1 MHVAVRPLADAAQ
14 TLIHKNRQH
23 TVCVDGNASKELPW
37 AGYWCWPVIRVCRGV
52 AVLRCLP
59 SVRTRVAS
67 RRPCKEHRHARVTL
81 CQVCQRARAQLPLQ
95 AACRFKSYAARYPTG
110 MGQLLNSFWRA
121 VAYCLHPRVIALSI
135 LPLLIM
141 SVLSLGLGY
150 FFWDNALATLR
161 ASLESYEMVNAS
173 VRWLE
178 GLGLSSLRL
187 VLAPA
192 LLLFLA
198 VPVIVIVSLL
208 FVALFMT
215 PAMVALVA
223 ERRFPSLERKKGGSV
238 VASLFW
244 SLGSTMLAM
253 FALVISMPLWLIPPL
268 VLILPPLIWGWL
280 TYRVMS
286 FDALA
291 EHASSQERLQILKE
305 NRTALLGIGVL
316 SGYLGAAPSLIWAS
330 GAMFVVMAPVLVP
343 LAIWVYTLVFAFSSL
358 WFAHYSLAALEQLRK
373 KNNALVQIS
382 AVPDAIEVIAS
393 NPIPPLLS

>member
-1 MHVAVRPLADAAQ
+1 
-14 TLIHKNRQH
+14 
-23 TVCVDGNASKELPW
+23 
-37 AGYWCWPVIRVCRGV
+37 
-52 AVLRCLP
+52 
-59 SVRTRVAS
+59 
-67 RRPCKEHRHARVTL
+67 
-81 CQVCQRARAQLPLQ
+81 
-95 AACRFKSYAARYPTG
+95 

-135 LPLLIM
+135 LPLVIM
-141 SVLSLGLGY
+141 SVLSLGLAY
-150 FFWDNALATLR
+150 FFWDTAVTTVR
-161 ASLESYEMVNAS
+161 ASLDSYEMVNTS

-238 VASLFW
+238 MASLLW
-244 SLGSTMLAM
+244 SLGSTVLAA
-253 FALVISMPLWLIPPL
+253 FALVVSMPLWLIPPL
-268 VLILPPLIWGWL
+268 ILILPPLIWGWL

-286 FDALA
+286 YDALA
-291 EHASSQERLQILKE
+291 DHASSEERLQILKE
-305 NRTALLGIGVL
+305 NRAALLGIGVL

-330 GAMFVVMAPVLVP
+330 GAMFIAMAPLLVP
-343 LAIWVYTLVFAFSSL
+343 VAIWIYTLVFAFSSL

-373 KNNALVQIS
+373 KKNALVQVSIVS
-382 AVPDAIEVIAS
+382 NAIEKIAIDS
-393 NPIPPLLS
+393 VPPHSASDLTTPFAPLTHSLPP

>member
-1 MHVAVRPLADAAQ
+1 
-14 TLIHKNRQH
+14 
-23 TVCVDGNASKELPW
+23 
-37 AGYWCWPVIRVCRGV
+37 
-52 AVLRCLP
+52 
-59 SVRTRVAS
+59 
-67 RRPCKEHRHARVTL
+67 
-81 CQVCQRARAQLPLQ
+81 
-95 AACRFKSYAARYPTG
+95 

-135 LPLLIM
+135 LPLVIM
-141 SVLSLGLGY
+141 SVLSLGLAY
-150 FFWDNALATLR
+150 FFWDAAVTTVR
-161 ASLESYEMVNAS
+161 ASLDSYEMVNTS

-238 VASLFW
+238 MASLLW
-244 SLGSTMLAM
+244 SLGSTMLAA
-253 FALVISMPLWLIPPL
+253 FALVVSMPLWLIPPL
-268 VLILPPLIWGWL
+268 ILILPPLIWGWL

-286 FDALA
+286 YDALA
-291 EHASSQERLQILKE
+291 DHASSEERLQILKE
-305 NRTALLGIGVL
+305 NRAALLGIGVL

-330 GAMFVVMAPVLVP
+330 GAMFIAMAPLLVP
-343 LAIWVYTLVFAFSSL
+343 VAIWIYTLVFAFSSL

-373 KNNALVQIS
+373 KKNALVQVS
-382 AVPDAIEVIAS
+382 IAS
-393 NPIPPLLS
+393 NAIEKIAIDSVPPHSASDLTTPFAPLTHSLPP